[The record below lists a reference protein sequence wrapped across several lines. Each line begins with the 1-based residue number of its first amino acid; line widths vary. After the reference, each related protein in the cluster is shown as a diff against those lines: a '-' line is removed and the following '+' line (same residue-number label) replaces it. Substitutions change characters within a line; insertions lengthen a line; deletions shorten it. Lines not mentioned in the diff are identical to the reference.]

1 MVTFLIGALTVV
13 LVLNSLFLILLVLV
27 QLPKKEAG
35 IGMAF
40 GGAATETL
48 FGAGTGSVLTR
59 ATKYSAGLFMGL
71 SLLLAVMNSTVTRK
85 AGAQLDEELQRLAT
99 TGAGPA
105 ISAPDTTNAAPPLSP
120 APAPAPV
127 SVSTQT
133 PAAASPALLLSDTN
147 AATAF
152 PSPEATPSVP
162 ATNPPPSE

>member
-13 LVLNSLFLILLVLV
+13 LVLNCLFLILLVLV

-48 FGAGTGSVLTR
+48 FGAGSGTVLTR

-71 SLLLAVMNSTVTRK
+71 SLVLAVMNSTVTRK

-99 TGAGPA
+99 TGAAPT
-105 ISAPDTTNAAPPLSP
+105 ISAPGTTNEVPPLST

-133 PAAASPALLLSDTN
+133 PVTASPTLLLSDTN
-147 AATAF
+147 AATTLTF
-152 PSPEATPSVP
+152 PETAPPPP
-162 ATNPPPSE
+162 ATSPPPAE